1 MIFMK
6 DGKRQRKSPHIS
18 CSSVFE
24 NKTDSKYHP
33 ISPEGGLHK
42 CDGCSH
48 GRQMP
53 ASENSDTEQLEKNC
67 KFSGM
72 FGSSGGLGDMVV
84 RFQKDC

>member
-1 MIFMK
+1 MGRGNAK
-6 DGKRQRKSPHIS
+6 VLYIS

-42 CDGCSH
+42 CERCSH

-53 ASENSDTEQLEKNC
+53 ASENSDTEQLENIC